1 MFFARKSSAAV
12 PETGAR
18 YVRQSAG
25 RSVELAEILDVS
37 QDGMG
42 IPHVTFRSSMIR
54 TDRHESAGRRT
65 LALSCFRERF
75 RLLEARP

>member
-1 MFFARKSSAAV
+1 MFFARKTSVAV
-12 PETGAR
+12 PAAGAR

-37 QDGMG
+37 RDGMG

-54 TDRHESAGRRT
+54 TDRHEVTGRRT

-75 RLLEARP
+75 RLLDTAP